1 MYLVILLFYFNEVS
15 YLQKK
20 KKKKTVASSEAAIGC
35 KHVKPFL
42 INILLDLHQHSEGGS
57 QSKILK
63 QLPKKKKLPR
73 S

>member
-1 MYLVILLFYFNEVS
+1 MYLVVLLFYLNEVS
-15 YLQKK
+15 YLPK
-20 KKKKTVASSEAAIGC
+20 KKKKTVISSEAAIGC

-63 QLPKKKKLPR
+63 QLPKKKLPR

>member
-15 YLQKK
+15 YLQ

-63 QLPKKKKLPR
+63 QLPKKKKTTKKLG
-73 S
+73 